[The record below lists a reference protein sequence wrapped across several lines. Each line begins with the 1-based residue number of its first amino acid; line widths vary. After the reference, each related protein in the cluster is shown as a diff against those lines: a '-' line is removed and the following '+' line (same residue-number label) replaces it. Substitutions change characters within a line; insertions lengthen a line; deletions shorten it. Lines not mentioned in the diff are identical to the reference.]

1 MHAHRNGVD
10 CRHYLVKEFNKN
22 VKAHAVYS
30 VLHGSMYMPGDTYN
44 YASIICSMSL
54 SIFCLIALA
63 TFIVLK

>member
-1 MHAHRNGVD
+1 M
-10 CRHYLVKEFNKN
+10 KEFNKN